1 MWKIHFI
8 NDDNFFVTE
17 KNCEFFFVKDKS
29 GKITGL
35 NWNKEDILKK
45 VEE

>member
-1 MWKIHFI
+1 MKIIFLLP
-8 NDDNFFVTE
+8 
-17 KNCEFFFVKDKS
+17 KDKS